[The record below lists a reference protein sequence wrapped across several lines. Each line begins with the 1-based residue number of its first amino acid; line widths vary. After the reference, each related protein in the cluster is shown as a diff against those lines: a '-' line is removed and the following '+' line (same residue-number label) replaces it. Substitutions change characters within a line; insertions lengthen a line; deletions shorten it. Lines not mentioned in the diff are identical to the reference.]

1 MVKPA
6 LTNRYSN
13 FDFPE
18 YKFVEFP
25 KAVTHNGKVHVVN
38 DADEERAL
46 KAKVRDYRKEALDRA
61 AELKLEI
68 PDDWKLEKI
77 QLYIK
82 KAEADIEF
90 QRLEREEAEP
100 VRDKDASKTTIVN
113 QLTLAATKRGP
124 GRPAKE

>member
-38 DADEERAL
+38 DAEEEKAL
-46 KAKVRDYRKEALDRA
+46 LAVTRDYRKEALDRA

-77 QLYIK
+77 QLFIK
-82 KAEADIEF
+82 KKESDIEF
-90 QRLEREEAEP
+90 EKLLKEEDKP
-100 VRDKDASKTTIVN
+100 IGDKDASRASTIN
-113 QLTLAATKRGP
+113 KLTLAAKS
-124 GRPAKE
+124 K